1 MADREREALRQARE
15 ALQTIEDEGES
26 HFYATI
32 TCAISAIDAALSA
45 PQHSHE
51 APTALLRELVEASRS
66 PHMDGTKVHPPGAV
80 DAAVARIDAAWQA
93 IWKWADAPLP
103 QQPESGT

>member
-1 MADREREALRQARE
+1 MRETVMADREREALRQARE

-51 APTALLRELVEASRS
+51 APHRSFAGWFREIPSAMSYRLWEQGGHEQTPGDVALYE
-66 PHMDGTKVHPPGAV
+66 
-80 DAAVARIDAAWQA
+80 
-93 IWKWADAPLP
+93 
-103 QQPESGT
+103 